1 MSQNE
6 YQQQHRIPFV
16 ESPKPVPNDRTT
28 VVLSPLESEATATIQ
43 LKAKEPTANASLRTL
58 DEQIT
63 QLIDDESP
71 RDRDT
76 LEPTVIEHVSSVVD
90 SSGGTIS
97 CPQSGAMLII
107 PNGAINEGV
116 FSFQF
121 LFNLYIFM
129 LE

>member
-1 MSQNE
+1 M
-6 YQQQHRIPFV
+6 